1 MKMIISLTDLLI
13 FTIVASR
20 GNLNYSYSKCIY
32 KNYLNCTFKMY
43 IDLLN
48 ITLGCYRIF
57 AAVVNQSIDLFSQ
70 ESMTVIR

>member
-1 MKMIISLTDLLI
+1 MKLI
-13 FTIVASR
+13 LSR
-20 GNLNYSYSKCIY
+20 TSYSKCIY
-32 KNYLNCTFKMY
+32 KTYLNFTSKMY